1 MRRAI
6 ITIGLAVLIAFICPA
21 AMGTSKTFYSSGQIL
36 TGETWDYVYIR
47 NDNTVVDMLG
57 GQVGTLYTY
66 DISTFNM
73 SGGQITGSYINIGF
87 INQSTINVSGGI
99 IDVSIDFVVNE
110 NSVCNISGGNVTA
123 GILKTYSGSDVE
135 LTGGILNFDTIDIV
149 GDLTIKG
156 GSNLHVRDSYINY
169 YLSDPA
175 TVNIYGYGFN
185 YNPTGGTYGGGLL
198 TGYLL
203 DNNFFSIDQ
212 LSASEFQRFNLIPEP
227 ATLLLLGIGGFLIR
241 KRNYKN

>member
-1 MRRAI
+1 MKKAI
-6 ITIGLAVLIAFICPA
+6 ITIGFAVLLMSGSASA
-21 AMGTSKTFYSSGQIL
+21 LNERYFYSSGQIVS
-36 TGETWDYVYIR
+36 GENWDNVYVY

-57 GQVGTLYTY
+57 GQVGWLATR
-66 DISTFNM
+66 DNSTFNLLD
-73 SGGQITGSYINIGF
+73 GQITKYVDVGDTG
-87 INQSTINVSGGI
+87 TINVYGGTI
-99 IDVSIDFVVNE
+99 NIPSDFVVNMS
-110 NSVCNISGGNVTA
+110 SVCNISGGNVTA
-123 GILKTYSGSDVE
+123 GILKTYIGSDVE
-135 LTGGILNFDTIDIV
+135 FTGGILNFNTINIM

-156 GSNLHVRDSYINY
+156 GSNLHVSDSYIDY
-169 YLSDPA
+169 YSHPA

-198 TGYLL
+198 TGYLM

-241 KRNYKN
+241 KRN